1 MNWNE
6 TYLFFEDYDDTIM
19 MTQSEIRE
27 LIIDEHE
34 RYLESIGFDFEE
46 YIYEN
51 FKTEHDSY

>member
-6 TYLFFEDYDDTIM
+6 TYLYQENYDDTMM

-27 LIIDEHE
+27 LIVDEHE

-46 YIYEN
+46 YIHIHMRGDLE
-51 FKTEHDSY
+51 